1 MNFQEF
7 ATFRGALAVIYGDAQ
22 CSAGAAGGA
31 RGPGG
36 LLGAFCKEV
45 VFVISYCKVLLLCF
59 WSFLNL
65 KYIKTSW
72 RALVFCSGW
81 G

>member
-7 ATFRGALAVIYGDAQ
+7 ITFPGALAVIYGDAQ
-22 CSAGAAGGA
+22 RRAGAAGGV
-31 RGPGG
+31 RGPRG
-36 LLGAFCKEV
+36 LLGSFCKEV

-72 RALVFCSGW
+72 RALVFYSGW